1 MTDEIGKIINETNK
15 KIKALESNPITDTL
29 WGKYFQTQE
38 IIKVKAKAFDDITK
52 IQCSLE
58 QQQNWG

>member
-1 MTDEIGKIINETNK
+1 MDKIGEIINETNK

-29 WGKYFQTQE
+29 WGEYFQKQE
-38 IIKVKAKAFDDITK
+38 ITKLKAKSFDEISK
-52 IQCSLE
+52 CQCSLE